1 MIYADNIFQ
10 PALCAVDFSV
20 DASETKGHT
29 KFLNGDA
36 LTIQLTIGG
45 EEEYETT
52 DSGVPIYKWVGLVDT
67 KIIAGESVQTAITD
81 NPLSVKITFSLGAL
95 GLFTQALQVTASD
108 YINREAESGNA
119 NNSFVILRSFLEAFN
134 CRTLEVTGGSN
145 PENAKLVITA
155 LTDNK
160 IAPSTLDYSCFFGG
174 LDYNHDRTHD
184 YINSAQ
190 MRANMLSLF
199 GSSEI
204 RVRWIGFNSL
214 YQEYYNG
221 DYEQYPNK
229 LMVFLLNKFK
239 QVQLAIPM
247 PLVKTETA
255 NNSAGY
261 AQTIYFHT
269 IGQAQLDGVPA
280 GMYSLVACLLPKSS
294 NNLDFDKVVCDSE
307 IIEVLPQGT
316 VNTVLINFQHYKTM
330 LGCIFNENTNYM
342 FRVIGEPRPWLREE
356 ASNAE
361 GFTSYDTRNIQI
373 GGYPV
378 SKYTL
383 SLGGLKGLPRE
394 MLFKIMLA
402 LQCKELII
410 NGTPALLADNLTKF
424 EDEHVFANGNKT
436 VKIKIQE
443 KSTKYIKSANQ
454 QFMGLRNG
462 VSPSYNNQLS

>member
-10 PALCAVDFSV
+10 PSLCSIDFSV
-20 DASETKGHT
+20 DASESKGHT
-29 KFLNGDA
+29 KFLNGDT
-36 LTIQLTIGG
+36 LTVQLSIGG

-52 DSGVPIYKWVGLVDT
+52 DNGVPIYKWVGLVDT
-67 KIIAGESVQTAITD
+67 KVVNGATTYTAVTS
-81 NPLSVKITFSLGAL
+81 NPFCVVLWFNYPPYGLKKSNSIYISAEDYTNKVGGYDILKAAL
-95 GLFTQALQVTASD
+95 NEF
-108 YINREAESGNA
+108 E
-119 NNSFVILRSFLEAFN
+119 
-134 CRTLEVTGGSN
+134 CRTLEVSGGGN
-145 PENAKLVITA
+145 PENAKLVVAATTTNNLSSA
-155 LTDNK
+155 M
-160 IAPSTLDYSCFFGG
+160 LDYSCFFGG
-174 LDYNHDRTHD
+174 LDYNHDRAYD
-184 YINSAQ
+184 CINSEQ
-190 MRANMLSLF
+190 MEANKLSLF
-199 GSSEI
+199 GSSELGI
-204 RVRWIGFNSL
+204 TWSGFNSL

-247 PLVKTETA
+247 PLIKTETV

-269 IGQAQLDGVPA
+269 IGQAQLDGIPV
-280 GMYSLVACLLPKSS
+280 GMYSLVACLLPKAS
-294 NNLDFDKVVCDSE
+294 NDLDFDKVVCDSE
-307 IIEVLPQGT
+307 AIEVLPHGT
-316 VNTVLINFQHYKTM
+316 ANTVLINFKHYKTM

-394 MLFKIMLA
+394 LLFKIMLA
-402 LQCKELII
+402 FQCKELII
-410 NGTPALLADNLTKF
+410 NGEPALLADNLTKF
-424 EDEHVFANGNKT
+424 EDEHVFSNGNKT

-462 VSPSYNNQLS
+462 VSPSYNNKLS